1 MDVQFNVYF
10 YELSFNILELIDCFL
25 DNDELGLMGLANNCM
40 FSLSEGL
47 QSNHYSLFLSELC
60 F

>member
-1 MDVQFNVYF
+1 MDDQFNVYF
-10 YELSFNILELIDCFL
+10 YELSFNRLELIDCFL

-40 FSLSEGL
+40 FSHSTGL
-47 QSNHYSLFLSELC
+47 QSNQSSLFLSELC